1 VQVLRPHQQGGG
13 AAPQPQKATRLM
25 RTFSQR
31 LASFAPA
38 LLLFGAALSMST
50 ACASG
55 PTAAVSSAQ
64 SEGGAAAEVS
74 ANAPQAGFYRSR
86 VGAVD
91 VTVLSDGTAG
101 LDVADGLLLNAKPGE
116 VERLLAEAFQKSPI
130 DASFNAFLFK
140 VEQRVLLID
149 TGAGANFGPTAGKL
163 RDSLVRAGVRA
174 EEITDVF
181 LTHVHP
187 DHSGGLVV
195 DGKRTFPKATIHL
208 DQKELSY
215 WLDKDLA
222 SKATGMQA
230 SFFATASASLSPYIE
245 AGQVKAFSGATEFM
259 QGFRAAPA
267 YGHTPG
273 HVMYVLESKG
283 EKLLFW
289 GDLIHVAAVQ
299 FDDPS
304 VAVAFD
310 VDPVLAVEI
319 RKSALAVAADGGYL
333 VAQNHVA
340 FPGIGHVGRD
350 AESYRWVPIPYV
362 NDSAAKTPRGP

>member
-1 VQVLRPHQQGGG
+1 
-13 AAPQPQKATRLM
+13 M

-31 LASFAPA
+31 FASLAPA
-38 LLLFGAALSMST
+38 LLLFGSALSMST

-55 PTAAVSSAQ
+55 PSSAI
-64 SEGGAAAEVS
+64 SAAKGEGGAAAEVG
-74 ANAPQAGFYRSR
+74 ADAPQAGFYRAR
-86 VGAVD
+86 IGAVD

-101 LDVADGLLLNAKPGE
+101 LDLSDGLLLNAKPGE
-116 VERLLAEAFQKSPI
+116 VDRLLAEAFQKSPI

-140 VEQRVLLID
+140 LDGRVLLID

-163 RDSLVRAGVRA
+163 GDSLARTGVRA
-174 EEITDVF
+174 EEVTDVF

-195 DGKRTFPKATIHL
+195 DGKRAFPKAALHVE
-208 DQKELSY
+208 QKELSY

-222 SKATGMQA
+222 AKATGMQA
-230 SFFATASASLSPYIE
+230 SFFAAASASLSPYID
-245 AGQVKAFSGATEFM
+245 AGQVKAFSGATEFAL
-259 QGFRAAPA
+259 GFRATPA

-283 EKLLFW
+283 DKLLFW

-310 VDPVLAVEI
+310 VDPVLAVET
-319 RKSALAVAADGGYL
+319 RKNALTLAADGGYL

-350 AESYRWVPIPYV
+350 AEAYRWVPIPYV
-362 NDSAAKTPRGP
+362 NDSLAKASRRP